1 MTKKATT
8 TDSSIYEADSCHIS
22 PTVRDELQEKLLG
35 HPAEQ
40 LAGWFKGLSDSNRV
54 KICYV
59 LTQHK
64 ELCVHDIAAILSI
77 SIANASHHL
86 RLMRLLGIT
95 KTRKDKTTVFYSLA
109 DEHVRS
115 ILLLGM
121 DHIEEAGQ
129 HNI

>member
-1 MTKKATT
+1 VTKKAIT
-8 TDSSIYEADSCHIS
+8 TDSSVYEEDSCHVS
-22 PTVRDELQEKLLG
+22 PTVRDELQEKLLD

-59 LTQHK
+59 LTQQK
-64 ELCVHDIAAILSI
+64 ELCVHDIAAILGI

-86 RLMRLLGIT
+86 RLMRVLGIT
-95 KTRKDKTTVFYSLA
+95 TTRKEKTTVFYSLA
-109 DEHVRS
+109 DEHVHS

-121 DHIEEAGQ
+121 DHIEEAR
-129 HNI
+129 HHKE